1 MRDMNGLE
9 IAYMLPLVILM
20 FWIGLYPRPYLNL
33 MEPTVKH
40 YVSHMQE
47 RQQAYLEDNQKVA
60 QPAQPVLPQ
69 RTAQTEGR

>member
-1 MRDMNGLE
+1 ME

-40 YVSHMQE
+40 YVSQMQE
-47 RQQAYLEDNQKVA
+47 RQQAYLADVAKVA
-60 QPAQPVLPQ
+60 RQGTAPALPQ
-69 RTAQTEGR
+69 TAQTEGR